1 MRMYVLDYIIFSG
14 SEREVSMFSFKRLEP
29 FLDKTTKNNQKWWA
43 TEIKAVI
50 VDETKFKNVVEADK
64 YAATKIGQ
72 QLKETFV
79 ENQNIALPLSALA
92 FRIAYMEFEN
102 EMAWLGTYSNNCTGF
117 KLSELF
123 KK

>member
-1 MRMYVLDYIIFSG
+1 MRMYVLDFITFCG
-14 SEREVSMFSFKRLEP
+14 NEREVSMFSFKRFEP
-29 FLDKTTKNNQKWWA
+29 FLDKTTKNNYKQWA
-43 TEIKAVI
+43 TEIKCVI

-64 YAATKIGQ
+64 YAATKIGK
-72 QLKETFV
+72 QLKDMFV
-79 ENQNIALPLSALA
+79 DNGNINLPISAIG
-92 FRIAYMEFEN
+92 FRIAYMEFED